1 MPISLLKSPATAFA
15 LFAALAL
22 ACMALAALAVAQLP
36 RTSFEIRP
44 GAAGMV
50 EVTGAAPFDETA
62 PAAIVAPDGSARLLA
77 PMVRFLSTSEFRGSP
92 AENAAEWRD
101 RARLAALLT
110 EPGLAL
116 RLPDGRLVPARA
128 LPGGLATLAPSAVL
142 SLGMGLCALLIGLW
156 PGVVRPRDWTSRALF
171 ANGAALAVVTVT
183 LAINVQASPA
193 SGPALHYWNTQANYL
208 ATYLWALALLVLF
221 ARHPFPI
228 VPRGALYAVA
238 LWLVGVWVAGVALP
252 WRDVPT
258 LHLLNALGL
267 GVAIL
272 ATAGLQARRART
284 DPAHRAAFRL
294 VGAALVICISL
305 FTALNFVP
313 QLLIGR
319 DLLPIQ
325 VTACA
330 LLLVYLA
337 LAVAISRYRLFDLG
351 SWAVKATVAALV
363 LLAVL
368 VLDLVLV
375 LATGA
380 GWTLSLPFLAAVIA
394 WLPAREI
401 LLRRFDAR
409 RNRRDILL
417 LRGASEVAFAVSST
431 DRAARWQALLAAQFA
446 PLEITPCSCDALEIR
461 DDGRRLAVPSP
472 VGGAGLLL
480 GFAGQG
486 RQLFGSADRAV
497 AAALLTL
504 VREMDEAR
512 AAYDRGVATERAR
525 IARDLHDDVGARLM
539 TSLHREDLAAVRAEL
554 REAMSDMRQII
565 DGMTGP
571 ERPLGELLA
580 DLRHETVSRLALAG
594 IGADWP
600 AGVAFDDDRPVPAP
614 LGRVLVSVLRELA
627 SNTIRHSGAAQV
639 QVGCS
644 LSGGTLA
651 LRFADDGCGLAAE
664 GAARP
669 GNGLRNIRRRIEETG
684 GEIALHSAA
693 TGTAVELRLPLAS
706 RG

>member
-22 ACMALAALAVAQLP
+22 ACMVAATLAVAQLP
-36 RTSFEIRP
+36 KTSFEIRP
-44 GAAGMV
+44 GTAGAV
-50 EVTGAAPFDETA
+50 EVTGAGTFPETA
-62 PAAIVAPDGSARLLA
+62 PAAIVAADGTERLAA
-77 PMVRFLSTSEFRGSP
+77 PIVRFVSASEFRGSP

-101 RARLAALLT
+101 RARLAALLSA
-110 EPGLAL
+110 PGLAL
-116 RLPDGRLVPARA
+116 RLPDGQLLPAQA
-128 LPGGLATLAPSAVL
+128 LAGGIGTLTPSAML

-156 PGVVRPRDWTSRALF
+156 PGVVRPRDWTSWALF

-183 LAINVQASPA
+183 LAVNAQASTA

-208 ATYLWALALLVLF
+208 ATYLWALALLVLL

-228 VPRGALYAVA
+228 VPRAALYAVA
-238 LWLVGVWVAGVALP
+238 LWLLGFWAVGIVLP
-252 WRDVPT
+252 WRDVPA
-258 LHLLNALGL
+258 LHLLNALAL
-267 GVAIL
+267 GAAIL
-272 ATAGLQARRART
+272 ITAGLQAWRSRA
-284 DPAHRAAFRL
+284 DPALSAAFRL
-294 VGAALVICISL
+294 VGAALVICVSL
-305 FTALNFVP
+305 FTALNFLP

-325 VTACA
+325 VTACS

-351 SWAVKATVAALV
+351 SWAVKAAVAALV
-363 LLAVL
+363 LVAVL

-394 WLPAREI
+394 WLPAREV

-417 LRGASEVAFAVSST
+417 LRGASEVAFAVSAT
-431 DRAARWQALLAAQFA
+431 ERAARWQALLTEQFA
-446 PLEITPCSCDALEIR
+446 PLEITACTCDTLEIR
-461 DDGRRLAVPSP
+461 DEGRRLAVPSP

-512 AAYDRGVATERAR
+512 AAYDRGVAAERTR

-594 IGADWP
+594 IGAEWP
-600 AGVAFDDDRPVPAP
+600 AGAAFDDDRPVPAP
-614 LGRVLVSVLRELA
+614 LGRVLVSVLREIA
-627 SNTIRHSGAAQV
+627 SNAIRHSGAAQV
-639 QVGCS
+639 RVECT

-651 LRFADDGCGLAAE
+651 LRFADDGRGLAAE